1 MKITPYKLLEIKKA
15 MEKFD
20 VFAIP
25 VIDSKDLDS
34 FISVFLTCATI
45 NQDDYNDMMSILLEE
60 KKDWFNV
67 ELIEQIKALKDFFS
81 LMPTEL
87 GVLIHQLN
95 SISKMQLEMV
105 GQMTKEM
112 MKVAEQEQSPTSIGQ
127 S

>member
-34 FISVFLTCATI
+34 FISVFLTCATT

-112 MKVAEQEQSPTSIGQ
+112 MKVAEQEQSPTSIDQ